1 MKRSVSASRVS
12 DKVLL
17 SSPSSLSSLQSAV
30 FRSSSVSSGL
40 DSELYLPTYN
50 PFSHAAEKERRR
62 LKLAKIFIHF
72 IPVVV
77 VFCAVVLWFFSDP
90 EGRGI
95 DGEVAVMAYGK
106 PPKDFRIR
114 IY

>member
-17 SSPSSLSSLQSAV
+17 SSPSLQSAV

-90 EGRGI
+90 GQQI
-95 DGEVAVMAYGK
+95 
-106 PPKDFRIR
+106 
-114 IY
+114 